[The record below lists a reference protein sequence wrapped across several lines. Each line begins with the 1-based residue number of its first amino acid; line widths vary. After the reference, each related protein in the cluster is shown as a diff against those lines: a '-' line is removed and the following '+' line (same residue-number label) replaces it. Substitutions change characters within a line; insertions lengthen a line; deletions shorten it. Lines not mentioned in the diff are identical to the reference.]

1 VTVLW
6 QYYWPIVAIG
16 IVIGAVTGTLLYN
29 RLVISARDRLA
40 GLETAVD
47 DRKRKRRTT
56 FMAGVATTVGLAIV
70 WHWPLG
76 AADRLTGHVEAA
88 ALAELKH
95 QEMFGVTARL
105 ERSPLRRRVVLSGP
119 ADDFQ
124 QAELIR
130 ILDELPGVSGVRW
143 ATPPAASTE
152 SVQ

>member
-1 VTVLW
+1 MIALW
-6 QYYWPIVAIG
+6 HYYWPVVAIG
-16 IVIGAVTGTLLYN
+16 VVIGAITGFLLYN
-29 RLVISARDRLA
+29 RLVINARNRLA
-40 GLETAVD
+40 GVETAVGEKG
-47 DRKRKRRTT
+47 RSRRTT
-56 FMAGVATTVGLAIV
+56 FLAGAATTIGLAIL
-70 WHWPLG
+70 WHGPLG
-76 AADRLTGHVEAA
+76 AADRLTDRVEAA
-88 ALAELKH
+88 TRAELKH